1 MVHIK
6 KKIFKEIKIKRWEH
20 MKHVIMCAKLLQ
32 SCLTV

>member
-6 KKIFKEIKIKRWEH
+6 KKIFKEIKIKCWKH
-20 MKHVIMCAKLLQ
+20 IKHVILCAKFLQ

>member
-6 KKIFKEIKIKRWEH
+6 KKIFKEIKIKCWKH
-20 MKHVIMCAKLLQ
+20 IKHVILCAKLLQ